1 MTNNISLIFL
11 LIRWKTQTFNDID
24 QWVVTICVPSA
35 LTPPHP
41 GFIFPLGPATHR
53 SASGEPLVFLRV
65 ILLKA
70 LLQAALHP
78 TELLSSSGGQPGVEE
93 WANSND
99 TGGVSES

>member
-53 SASGEPLVFLRV
+53 SASGEHVFLRV